1 MFQFH
6 TGVHLRLRPGG
17 SWHNEQ
23 GGPMV
28 GPAEEDSKDWAAI
41 DEYMALF
48 ESIQIL
54 IEKGVI
60 DLETVDRM
68 CGYRLLNIVEN
79 PIIVRVKLGSEEK
92 EWWSNF
98 IKLENAIRQKHDWP
112 RRPTEPNN
120 TNTANHR
127 AEISTAAIAQSAG
140 NSGGDLR

>member
-1 MFQFH
+1 
-6 TGVHLRLRPGG
+6 
-17 SWHNEQ
+17 
-23 GGPMV
+23 MV